1 MKSINQKDVTNALKN
16 KIADNVAKNNKADE
30 NNEKD
35 NSLLVDTLN
44 VINDL
49 NKKLN
54 FANAQLQQ
62 QNQDYLSTTQFFN
75 PSLAKDFYNMNGNA
89 LQTNSYLAVR
99 QMIGICNNKTPGVM
113 QTIPGINGTGTG
125 SNNPNGT
132 AVGLANNSNR
142 QMSGWWLWTMI
153 LNRISYFGQMFEIQ
167 CEDKELAKAIY
178 KYLQDVVLAGY
189 AVIKKDGDKYLNYC
203 CNNVQLDKDG
213 NLKSFEAY
221 NSAFVINQVNQH
233 WDDENF
239 GIIKNIGT
247 DYVWGQWRS
256 NGYNIWYYVMCYLMN
271 SVDLLWIFWNRA
283 RLNKT
288 VVLQKKGNSSTA
300 SIEAQN
306 FIDPYQNVV
315 TVNTVGV
322 LDNVDDNPEKV
333 SIENKYDVIDLGHGE
348 ETQYSF
354 TNFTLWNDY
363 WDNEIGIRSSPINTN
378 TNRSISD
385 EISPLTI
392 KLTKIQ
398 NDFKFCLQCLCDRIE
413 QQWGKHV
420 EINLVDDILL
430 NTLQQSNPSFKAEE
444 GNETENN
451 ENNGGAN
458 NVPN

>member
-1 MKSINQKDVTNALKN
+1 MTRKDEITNAIKN
-16 KIADNVAKNNKADE
+16 KIAENVAKNNKTDE
-30 NNEKD
+30 NNKND
-35 NSLLVDTLN
+35 NTVLVDTLN
-44 VINDL
+44 YINDI
-49 NKKLN
+49 NKKL
-54 FANAQLQQ
+54 AILQAQVNTASQQ
-62 QNQDYLSTTQFFN
+62 VLSTTQFFN
-75 PSLAKDFYNMNGNA
+75 PSLAKDFYNMNSNS
-89 LQTNSYLAVR
+89 LQTNSYMAVR
-99 QMIGICNNKTPGVM
+99 QMLGIVNNKTPGVL
-113 QTIPGINGTGTG
+113 QAIPGVNGSGVG

-132 AVGLANNSNR
+132 AVGLTGGNR
-142 QMSGWWLWTMI
+142 QMAGWWLWTMI
-153 LNRISYFGQMFEIQ
+153 LNRIAYFGQMFQVE
-167 CEDKELAKAIY
+167 CEDKKLKAAIY

-189 AVIKKDGDKYLNYC
+189 AVIVKDGENYINYC
-203 CNNVQLDKDG
+203 CNNVELDKDG
-213 NLKSFEAY
+213 KLKSFEAY
-221 NSAFVINQVNQH
+221 NSAFVINQVVKNWQ
-233 WDDENF
+233 DKEF
-239 GIIKNIGT
+239 GIIKLNNDT
-247 DYVWGQWRS
+247 NYVWGQWRS

-322 LDNVDDNPEKV
+322 LDNLDDSSEKV
-333 SIENKYDVIDLGHGE
+333 SLENKYDVIDLGHGE

-398 NDFKFCLQCLCDRIE
+398 NDFKFCAQCLCNQIKEKWGVEVSIE
-413 QQWGKHV
+413 L
-420 EINLVDDILL
+420 IDDILL
-430 NTLQQSNPSFKAEE
+430 NTLQQQNPSFKAEE
-444 GNETENN
+444 GNQTEN
-451 ENNGGAN
+451 EKNNGGGEG
-458 NVPN
+458 

>member
-1 MKSINQKDVTNALKN
+1 MKNMKIDDVTQALKN
-16 KIADNVAKNNKADE
+16 KVAENVDKNNKADE
-30 NNEKD
+30 NNAKD
-35 NSLLVDTLN
+35 NSILVDALN
-44 VINDL
+44 TINDL
-49 NKKLN
+49 NKKLKL
-54 FANAQLQQ
+54 ASVQLQQ
-62 QNQDYLSTTQFFN
+62 QQQDYLSTTQFFN

-89 LQTNSYLAVR
+89 LQTNSYMAIR
-99 QMIGICNNKTPGVM
+99 QMIGIVNNKTMGVLQAIPGV
-113 QTIPGINGTGTG
+113 NGNGTG

-153 LNRISYFGQMFEIQ
+153 LNRISYFGQMFEIKSD
-167 CEDKELAKAIY
+167 DKELANAVY

-189 AVIKKDGDKYLNYC
+189 AVIKRNGNKYLNYC

-213 NLKSFEAY
+213 NLKTFEAY
-221 NSAFVINQVNQH
+221 NSAFVINQINQH
-233 WDDENF
+233 WEDEDF
-239 GIIKNIGT
+239 GIIKNVGD

-300 SIEAQN
+300 SVEAQN

-322 LDNVDDNPEKV
+322 LDNLDDSNERV
-333 SIENKYDVIDLGHGE
+333 NIENKYDVIDLGHGE

-398 NDFKFCLQCLCDRIE
+398 NDFKFCLQELCDRIE
-413 QQWGKHV
+413 KQWGKLV

-430 NTLQQSNPSFKAEE
+430 NTLRQQNPSFKAEE
-444 GNETENN
+444 GNESENN
-451 ENNGGAN
+451 KNNGGQ
-458 NVPN
+458 